1 MSIDDQ
7 VAARDETKR
16 ILSEAREAI
25 GAIEAGVD
33 DLNGLMFAL
42 LWPNNLSKEAQA
54 FANDLGSEANRLF
67 GDLKK
72 HFESLRR
79 EIAANDGGEDDEDD
93 EDDNDNDDE

>member
-16 ILSEAREAI
+16 ILGEVREAI

-33 DLNGLMFAL
+33 ELNSLMFAL
-42 LWPNNLSKEAQA
+42 LWSDKLSEEAQA
-54 FANDLGSEANRLF
+54 LANDLGGEANRLF
-67 GDLKK
+67 GDLNK
-72 HFESLRR
+72 HFERLRR
-79 EIAANDGGEDDEDD
+79 EIAADDGAEAD

>member
-7 VAARDETKR
+7 VAVRDETKR

-25 GAIEAGVD
+25 GAIEVGVD

-79 EIAANDGGEDDEDD
+79 EIAANDGEDD
-93 EDDNDNDDE
+93 EDDNDSDDE

>member
-16 ILSEAREAI
+16 ILGEVREAI

-33 DLNGLMFAL
+33 ELNSLMFAL
-42 LWPNNLSKEAQA
+42 LWSDKLSEEAQA
-54 FANDLGSEANRLF
+54 LANDLGGEANRLF
-67 GDLKK
+67 GDLNK
-72 HFESLRR
+72 HFETLRR
-79 EIAANDGGEDDEDD
+79 EIAADDGAEAD